1 MGTSTILVPYNFT
14 AIDQKTIEFITKTFG
29 PRKETKITLF
39 HIYIPLPKIETA
51 SSTVM
56 GRLSSSMHY
65 LAGDLKE
72 KEATLRNAR
81 KIILEKG
88 FAEQQVDYIFRP
100 RSKPVAEE
108 IIETAA
114 GRYDVIVLS
123 YRPYRITRTF
133 VQSVHNKVIA
143 ALRDIT
149 VCIVT

>member
-14 AIDQKTIEFITKTFG
+14 AIDQKAIEFITKTFG

-39 HIYIPLPKIETA
+39 HIYIQLPQIETA

-65 LAGDLKE
+65 LSRDLKE

-81 KIILEKG
+81 EIILEKG
-88 FAEQQVDYIFRP
+88 FAEHQVNYIFRP
-100 RSKPVAEE
+100 RSKSVAEE

-114 GRYDVIVLS
+114 VDMTSLCSAIDPTGSPEHLS
-123 YRPYRITRTF
+123 KAYTTR
-133 VQSVHNKVIA
+133 SSP
-143 ALRDIT
+143 LYGM
-149 VCIVT
+149 